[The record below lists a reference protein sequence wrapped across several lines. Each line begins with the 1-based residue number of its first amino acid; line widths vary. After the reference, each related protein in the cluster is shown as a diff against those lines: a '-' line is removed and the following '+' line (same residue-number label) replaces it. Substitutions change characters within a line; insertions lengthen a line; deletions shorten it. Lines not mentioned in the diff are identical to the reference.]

1 MERAFKIV
9 CCNCGHIHIH
19 RSIDEPLE
27 ECKVCKEP
35 LSIDSSWGS
44 HAVRIYV
51 EDADPKLI
59 EDFVAEI
66 KAKSIRLRK
75 KKKTGKK
82 KVPRIIKK
90 VA

>member
-1 MERAFKIV
+1 
-9 CCNCGHIHIH
+9 
-19 RSIDEPLE
+19 LE
-27 ECKVCKEP
+27 KCKVCKEP

-44 HAVRIYV
+44 HAVRIYI

-66 KAKSIRLRK
+66 KAKSVRLRK
-75 KKKTGKK
+75 KKKITKK
-82 KVPRIIKK
+82 KVPKIIKK

>member
-19 RSIDEPLE
+19 RSIDDPLE
-27 ECKVCKEP
+27 KCKVCKEP

-59 EDFVAEI
+59 EDFVAEV
-66 KAKSIRLRK
+66 KAKRVRLMKKRK
-75 KKKTGKK
+75 IGKK
-82 KVPRIIKK
+82 KIPRIIKK

>member
-1 MERAFKIV
+1 LDRAFKIV
-9 CCNCGHIHIH
+9 CCNCGHIHTH

-44 HAVRIYV
+44 HSVRIYV

-59 EDFVAEI
+59 EDFVSEI
-66 KAKSIRLRK
+66 KAKSIRLGK
-75 KKKTGKK
+75 KKKIGKK
-82 KVPRIIKK
+82 KVPKIIKK